1 MLVPFSNYPVNA
13 AFERMMAEERAARAA
28 KPKVSLMDRI
38 LNILLGRHDATY
50 A

>member
-13 AFERMMAEERAARAA
+13 AFERMMAEERVARAA
-28 KPKVSLMDRI
+28 QPQASLMARI
-38 LNILLGRHDATY
+38 LNALLGRRDTAY